1 MGRVLTEK
9 QEPLTKYFAEV
20 GCDVVA
26 AFLMVTELWDEKATI
41 EMLEFCA
48 NHPSASQAELL
59 EASAKIS
66 AKYEEPESLLEDET
80 VDWRKNDD

>member
-1 MGRVLTEK
+1 MRRVTTEN
-9 QEPLTKYFAEV
+9 QGMLAGYLAAV
-20 GCDVVA
+20 GCQTEAVL
-26 AFLMVTELWDEKATI
+26 LMVAELWDEKATI

-48 NHPSASQAELL
+48 NHPNASQAELL

-80 VDWRKNDD
+80 ADWRKNDD